1 MGADAPPGLDLPAA
15 PTNVV
20 PDNLSTFR
28 NASVRNT
35 TRLALIAAAI
45 VPELI
50 IFSRP
55 TGGVLIPHAVGW
67 WVPFVQHY
75 RTVASVVATFMI
87 AATVF
92 GWSSLRRFVA
102 DEIESQ
108 ADGSRNK
115 FLALHLASV
124 ACFAIW
130 AERVAWSGRLEG
142 EYGWRWFL
150 FGAALFL
157 AALVTWFLAL
167 FPAEA
172 WLRWIRGNRSSV
184 AGAIATAALTQILRL
199 QALSLWQPL
208 TIGTLWCVE
217 VLLRLL
223 GQTTV
228 FKPEITLVGTPAFAV
243 TVLPSCSGVEGIG
256 IVTAFVG
263 AYLWF
268 CRRDLRF
275 PAAILLL
282 PAAAIS
288 SWLLNVVRI
297 TALIFIGGWSE
308 RVAIRGFHTV
318 AGWLM
323 CTVATCAMVVA
334 SRRMPAFSRAEV
346 QSRAAVVP
354 NPAAMYLMPLLAI
367 LLIAMLSSIAA
378 ASFDFA
384 YPLRVVGAATVLW
397 FYRDKL
403 MEFSRPTSFS
413 FSLFAVMLGA
423 VAFVEW
429 IVLEPDAAAV
439 SENHAFAAG
448 ISAMRPT
455 VAATWLSFRVAG
467 AIVTVPIAEEL
478 AFRGYLLRKLVSA
491 DFERVDFKRF
501 TWLSFAVSSALF
513 GMMHREWLAGAI
525 AGMLFAAAMYRRGAL
540 FDAVVAHSTANAL
553 LAAYV
558 LTTHRWSLW
567 N

>member
-1 MGADAPPGLDLPAA
+1 MW
-15 PTNVV
+15 
-20 PDNLSTFR
+20 
-28 NASVRNT
+28 
-35 TRLALIAAAI
+35 
-45 VPELI
+45 
-50 IFSRP
+50 SR
-55 TGGVLIPHAVGW
+55 
-67 WVPFVQHY
+67 
-75 RTVASVVATFMI
+75 
-87 AATVF
+87 
-92 GWSSLRRFVA
+92 
-102 DEIESQ
+102 
-108 ADGSRNK
+108 
-115 FLALHLASV
+115 
-124 ACFAIW
+124 
-130 AERVAWSGRLEG
+130 RLEG
-142 EYGWRWFL
+142 AYGWRWFL

-157 AALVTWFLAL
+157 AALVSWFQAL

-172 WLRWIRGNRSSV
+172 WLRWIRDNRSSV

-199 QALSLWQPL
+199 QALNLWQPL
-208 TIGTLWCVE
+208 TVGTLWCVE

-228 FKPEITLVGTPAFAV
+228 FKPDITLVGTPAFAV

-275 PAAILLL
+275 PAAMLLL

-288 SWLLNVVRI
+288 IWLLNVVRI

-308 RVAIRGFHTV
+308 RIAIRGFHSV

-346 QSRAAVVP
+346 QSRAVAGP

-367 LLIAMLSSIAA
+367 LPIAMLSSIAA
-378 ASFDFA
+378 TSFDFA

-403 MEFSRPTSFS
+403 MEFSRPISISFSFS

-423 VAFVEW
+423 VVFVEW
-429 IVLEPDAAAV
+429 IVLQPGAAAV
-439 SENHAFAAG
+439 SENHAFAVG
-448 ISAMRPT
+448 LSAMPPT
-455 VAATWLSFRVAG
+455 LAAMWLSLRVAG

-478 AFRGYLLRKLVSA
+478 AFRGYLVRKLVSA
-491 DFERVDFKRF
+491 DFERIDFKRF

-525 AGMLFAAAMYRRGAL
+525 AGMLFAGAMYRRGAL